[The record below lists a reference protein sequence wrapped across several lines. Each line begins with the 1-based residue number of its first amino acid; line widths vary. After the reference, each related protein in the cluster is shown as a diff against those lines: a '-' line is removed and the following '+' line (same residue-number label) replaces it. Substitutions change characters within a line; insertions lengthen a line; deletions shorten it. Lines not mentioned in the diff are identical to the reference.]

1 MHVSHSRLPRSVT
14 ALSLIEGAVTRLAA
28 PNCNPARPLPFFL
41 AGKCPLHARAIVILS
56 WGYAWLAQ
64 QILAILPLTSV
75 YKPAHTNVHNNSQR
89 QKHEQNGRPA
99 ITH

>member
-56 WGYAWLAQ
+56 GAAHGWHGKS
-64 QILAILPLTSV
+64 LPFFLL
-75 YKPAHTNVHNNSQR
+75 HQFTNR
-89 QKHEQNGRPA
+89 RIRMF
-99 ITH
+99 ITIPSARNMNRTEDPP

>member
-56 WGYAWLAQ
+56 GAAHGWHGKS
-64 QILAILPLTSV
+64 LPFFLL
-75 YKPAHTNVHNNSQR
+75 PQFTNR
-89 QKHEQNGRPA
+89 RIRMF
-99 ITH
+99 ITIPSARNMNRTEDPP